1 MNRFFE
7 LVGMFTVTVFLVVVI
22 GMLYSLFVH
31 PVFQAISIMRWF
43 TACSL
48 SAGNKSPT
56 LKEKWNFFKW
66 GYEIGGV
73 RTTRYSNNMGEWCGI
88 GRWQVYKPEDEE
100 AP

>member
-1 MNRFFE
+1 MSAFFE
-7 LVGMFTVTVFLVVVI
+7 FVGVITVTVFLMVTLGV
-22 GMLYSLFVH
+22 LYSLFVH

-73 RTTRYSNNMGEWCGI
+73 RTTRYSNNTGEWCGI
-88 GRWQVYKPEDEE
+88 GRWQVFKSEEDE